1 MTFHCDAAGRPIAG
15 TAPAPFIETDWR
27 SIRMFYWAAVFLVIA
42 IVAAVLGLG
51 GVAGM
56 SQQIAWMLFLA
67 GLVLAAVS
75 FIAGRRRL

>member
-1 MTFHCDAAGRPIAG
+1 
-15 TAPAPFIETDWR
+15 
-27 SIRMFYWAAVFLVIA
+27 MFYWAAVFLVIA